1 MNKLLLTILAMT
13 ISTLSFADYTIKVP
27 LEVAQGGTLPN
38 SSINFSGS
46 NQPSIEEQFLIDC
59 PITSE
64 DITGHG
70 AALLNKWSEPEN
82 GFKCAVSIAVEKNL
96 YDGACNP
103 NAQAQ
108 SDSLYAAMRARGM
121 DGVSSIR
128 YDGECSGNEPEAPE
142 APEAPAAS
150 YEVSMSIYVQN
161 SGDNIIFNGVSQPSY
176 SNAESSNFNSS
187 TNQFFLSN
195 TYEGYF
201 WNNNA
206 SLEQYA
212 PNVGGLIQFDGKGV
226 DCLIS
231 QINTSA
237 SGSLYTC
244 SNDVEFTA
252 GSELINVVF
261 YKRTN

>member
-1 MNKLLLTILAMT
+1 MLNIWLR
-13 ISTLSFADYTIKVP
+13 YHY
-27 LEVAQGGTLPN
+27 
-38 SSINFSGS
+38 
-46 NQPSIEEQFLIDC
+46 QPSIEEQFLIDC

-70 AALLNKWSEPEN
+70 AALLNKWAEPEN
-82 GFKCAVSIAVEKNL
+82 GSKCVVSIAVEKNL
-96 YDGACNP
+96 YDGVCNP

-128 YDGECSGNEPEAPE
+128 YDGECSGNEPEAPQE
-142 APEAPAAS
+142 PEAPIEPEAPVGS
-150 YEVSMSIYVQN
+150 YEASMSIYVQN
-161 SGDNIIFNGVSQPSY
+161 AGDNVNFNGVSQSGY
-176 SNAESSNFNSS
+176 SNAESSHFNSS

-244 SNDVEFTA
+244 SNDVEFTS